1 MSNFNFEGHPA
12 KNLIFTLFKASK
24 RLIVFAIL
32 SGIVS
37 GISSAGLI
45 AVINSALVGSD
56 VGWNTSAWLF
66 IALLLVVLGSGLGS
80 EIMLLHLAQRS
91 TLEMRLAMSRR
102 ILSSPYQKLEEVG
115 AHRLFATLTEDV
127 HVIAATLQVIPTLTI
142 NGAVV
147 IGCLAYLGW
156 LSLTA
161 LLMVITAIAVGVG
174 VYQLMIGKAMFF
186 LSDARETQDSLF
198 DHFRAISYGSKE
210 LKLNR
215 KRRESFLSDEF
226 DPTVKALQNS
236 TVRGMT
242 VFIIANQWGDLL
254 FFTVIGLLVFA
265 LPFDTKADSAVL
277 IGSVLTIT
285 YLMGPISAI
294 LSAFP
299 MIGAANVSL
308 TKIDSL
314 GLSQNSVAHRGASNL
329 PAISSHS
336 WSGLEFHGVSYS
348 YPGVTGDKFI
358 LGPIN
363 LNVNPRECIFLAGGN
378 GSGKSTFLKIF
389 TGLYV
394 PEAGE
399 IRMNGESINDEVER
413 DHYRQYFSTVFSDYF
428 LFEQLHYTEGMDIDA
443 RVKSYLVQL
452 QLEKKV
458 EVLNGRFSTTKLS
471 QGQRKRLALLSAY
484 VEDRPIYV
492 FDEWAADQDVL
503 FKEIFYMQI
512 LPELKARGKTVLVA
526 SHDDRYYHLA
536 DRIIKLDSGKIVD

>member
-1 MSNFNFEGHPA
+1 M
-12 KNLIFTLFKASK
+12 
-24 RLIVFAIL
+24 LIVFAIL

-56 VGWNTSAWLF
+56 VGWNTSAWFF
-66 IALLLVVLGSGLGS
+66 IALLLVVFGSGMGS
-80 EIMLLHLAQRS
+80 AIMLLHLAERS
-91 TLEMRLAMSRR
+91 TFEMRLVMSRR
-102 ILSSPYQKLEEVG
+102 ILSSSFQKLEEVG

-127 HVIAATLQVIPTLTI
+127 HVIAQSLQIIPALII
-142 NGAVV
+142 NSAVV

-161 LLMVITAIAVGVG
+161 LLLMVIAIAVGVR
-174 VYQLMIGKAMFF
+174 VYQLMIGKAMIF

-215 KRRESFLSDEF
+215 KRREFFLSDEF
-226 DPTVKALQNS
+226 EPTAKALQNS
-236 TVRGMT
+236 TVRGMS
-242 VFIIANQWGDLL
+242 VYVVANQWGQLL
-254 FFTVIGLLVFA
+254 FFILIGLLIFA
-265 LPFDTKADSAVL
+265 LPSNAKVDSAVL
-277 IGSVLTIT
+277 VGSVLTIT
-285 YLMGPISAI
+285 YLMGPIMAI
-294 LSAFP
+294 ISLFP
-299 MIGAANVSL
+299 MISAASVAL

-314 GLSQNSVAHRGASNL
+314 GFNHNSEEHSGASNL
-329 PAISSHS
+329 PAISPHS

-348 YPGVTGDKFI
+348 YPGVTADKFL

-363 LNVNPRECIFLAGGN
+363 LNVNPRECVFLVGGN
-378 GSGKSTFLKIF
+378 GSGKSTFLKLF

-428 LFEQLHYTEGMDIDA
+428 LFEQLHYTEGMDMDA